1 MDEGFTPRNLRRVWD
16 LQTRRGRDLSTL
28 YPDVAR
34 TIRQARDQRRL
45 IRRLAGDLGTSPY
58 DPVTAHTSLKE
69 LRQQTED
76 KLEIALTATSLE
88 LAHRLE
94 RGTFTWGLQRVKVAS
109 TSRSIYSIGGNS
121 ARYFAEKQLQ
131 RNVAALVPKR
141 QQSRNAIVRAVAV
154 SLGDALP
161 KAVLKVDVEQFYESI
176 PHSELRE
183 LVCGAGLT
191 PTSVR
196 LILML
201 IDEYAALTGAKTG
214 LPTGVGLSAKL
225 AELYIQAVDRQL
237 SNGDDVIYYA
247 RFVDDIVVV
256 RGLTRSGPRTKSA
269 FLQEPGDALAAIG
282 LTAHPTKSD
291 AHMSGVKGAVPAF
304 DLLGYEISRG
314 PKQVEVRLS
323 QPRLV
328 ELQRRLDR
336 TFELWDACDQSNG
349 GRQLLFLNRVRML
362 TGNTRLSN
370 NKRNAMVGIYYSNSE
385 STQPDQFDDLDIALQ
400 DKLSNRT
407 LPVPVGRAIARLSF
421 RGGFEQKTM
430 HRFSADQ
437 LRQIRGAWR

>member
-1 MDEGFTPRNLRRVWD
+1 MDEGFTPKNLRRNWD
-16 LQTRRGRDLSTL
+16 LQTRRGRDLSTF
-28 YPDVAR
+28 YPGVAR
-34 TIRQARDQRRL
+34 TIRQARDQRKL

-58 DPVTAHTSLKE
+58 DPVTARQTLKT
-69 LRQQTED
+69 LRQQTENE
-76 KLEIALTATSLE
+76 LEIALTATSLE

-94 RGTFTWGLQRVKVAS
+94 NGTFAWDLRSMKVAS
-109 TSRSIYSIGGNS
+109 TSRNIYSIAADP

-176 PHSELRE
+176 PHSELRD
-183 LVCGAGLT
+183 LVRRCGLT

-201 IDEYAALTGAKTG
+201 IDEFAALTGKSSG

-225 AELYIQAVDRQL
+225 AELYIQSVDRQL
-237 SNGDDVIYYA
+237 SNGVDVIYYA
-247 RFVDDIVVV
+247 RYVDDIVVI
-256 RGLTRSGPRTKSA
+256 RGLTRRGPRTKKE
-269 FLQEPGDALAAIG
+269 FLKEPSDALISIG

-291 AHMSGVKGAVPAF
+291 AYLSGIKGAVPAF

-323 QPRLV
+323 QPRLI

-336 TFELWDACDQSNG
+336 TFELWDTCDQSNG
-349 GRQLLFLNRVRML
+349 GRQLLFLNRLRML

-385 STQPDQFDDLDIALQ
+385 STQPEQLDDLDVALK
-400 DKLSNRT
+400 DHLSKRS
-407 LPVPVGRAIARLSF
+407 LPVPVGRAVARLSF
-421 RGGFEQKTM
+421 RAGFEERTM
-430 HRFSADQ
+430 HRFSTDQ